1 MFFTYD
7 KFIKLLACSLQRV
20 TISKRTTRNSQL
32 VTFLLLFTIHS
43 SLFSQSFS
51 VLTCSR
57 GDEIY
62 STFGH
67 SAIRY
72 QDSLH
77 GIDWVYNYGLF
88 DFYDP
93 NFIAKF
99 CMGKLDYMVG
109 KESMNDF
116 MRQYVYQQREVKE
129 QVLNLSPAQRDSLFQ
144 FLEWNIRDEN
154 KYYRYDF
161 LFNNCATKIIDV
173 IEKNC
178 RGVQLKF
185 FEEEDKKTF
194 REHIHRNA
202 RNSVPW
208 IDWGM
213 DLALGLPVDRKS
225 TAREYCFLPEFV
237 AKSIALS
244 QNNGQLIVA
253 KESVLIP
260 ETPRVKSSF
269 AWLWSPTAVAFLLL
283 IITVYLKLRPKSWTP
298 IFFGLFFTLLGI
310 GGLVIGFEWFFT
322 EHSVTKNNWNLLWL
336 NPVFIPYGF
345 ALLRNKEWVNYKKIV
360 GLCLAL
366 SLINTIFE
374 FQDIHTA
381 SKILIV
387 VAFLISNITIKTK
400 SNTSF

>member
-1 MFFTYD
+1 M
-7 KFIKLLACSLQRV
+7 A
-20 TISKRTTRNSQL
+20 SQ
-32 VTFLLLFTIHS
+32 
-43 SLFSQSFS
+43 QFS

-72 QDSLH
+72 QDSSQ

-88 DFYDP
+88 DFHDP
-93 NFIAKF
+93 NFIPKF

-109 KESMNDF
+109 KETMNDF
-116 MRQYVYQQREVKE
+116 MGQYVYQQREVKE
-129 QVLNLSPAQRDSLFQ
+129 QVLNLSLEQIDSLFQ

-173 IEKNC
+173 IEQNC
-178 RGVQLKF
+178 KGVQMKY

-194 REHIHRNA
+194 REHIHSNA
-202 RNSVPW
+202 SSSVPW

-213 DLALGLPVDRKS
+213 DLAIGMPVDRKS

-237 AKSIALS
+237 AKSIGLS
-244 QNNGQLIVA
+244 QNKDQSLVSS
-253 KESVLIP
+253 ESILIP
-260 ETPRVKSSF
+260 ETPRLKSSF
-269 AWLWSPTAVAFLLL
+269 AWIWSPTAIAFFLL
-283 IITVYLKLRPKSWTP
+283 IIVVYLKFRPTTWTP
-298 IFFGLFFTLLGI
+298 SFFGLFFVILGI

-336 NPVFIPYGF
+336 NPLFIPYGF
-345 ALLRNKEWVNYKKIV
+345 ALFRNKEWINYKKIV

-366 SLINTIFE
+366 SLINAIFE
-374 FQDIHTA
+374 FQAIHAA
-381 SKILIV
+381 SKILIGI
-387 VAFLISNITIKTK
+387 AFLISNVTIKTK
-400 SNTSF
+400 TNTSF

>member
-1 MFFTYD
+1 MQAFHRFNIVV
-7 KFIKLLACSLQRV
+7 FCFLFVGQPMA
-20 TISKRTTRNSQL
+20 SQ
-32 VTFLLLFTIHS
+32 
-43 SLFSQSFS
+43 QFS

-72 QDSLH
+72 QDISQ

-88 DFYDP
+88 DFHDP
-93 NFIAKF
+93 NFIPKF

-116 MRQYVYQQREVKE
+116 MGQYVYQQREVKE
-129 QVLNLSPAQRDSLFQ
+129 QVLNLSPSQRDSLFQ
-144 FLEWNIRDEN
+144 FLEWNIQDEN

-178 RGVQLKF
+178 KGLQMKF
-185 FEEEDKKTF
+185 YEEEDKKTF
-194 REHIHRNA
+194 REHIHSNA
-202 RNSVPW
+202 ENSVPW

-213 DLALGLPVDRKS
+213 DVALGMPVDKKS

-244 QNNGQLIVA
+244 QINGQALVA
-253 KESVLIP
+253 KEAILIP
-260 ETPRVKSSF
+260 ETPRIQSSY
-269 AWLWSPTAVAFLLL
+269 AWLWSPLAIAFLLL
-283 IITVYLKLRPKSWTP
+283 IMTVYLKLRHKSWAS
-298 IFFGLFFTLLGI
+298 IFFGLFFIFLGI
-310 GGLVIGFEWFFT
+310 GGIVIGFEWFFT

-336 NPVFIPYGF
+336 NPLFIPYGI
-345 ALLRNKEWVNYKKIV
+345 ALLGKREWINYKKIV

-366 SLINTIFE
+366 SLINAMFE
-374 FQDIHTA
+374 FQAIHPA
-381 SKILIV
+381 SIVLIGA
-387 VAFLISNITIKTK
+387 AFLISNITIKTK
-400 SNTSF
+400 SNISF

>member
-1 MFFTYD
+1 MQTFHRFNIVVFCFLFFGQPM
-7 KFIKLLACSLQRV
+7 A
-20 TISKRTTRNSQL
+20 SQ
-32 VTFLLLFTIHS
+32 
-43 SLFSQSFS
+43 QFS

-72 QDSLH
+72 QDSSQ

-88 DFYDP
+88 DFHDP
-93 NFIAKF
+93 NFIPKF

-109 KESMNDF
+109 KETMNDF
-116 MRQYVYQQREVKE
+116 MGQYVYQQREVKE
-129 QVLNLSPAQRDSLFQ
+129 QVLNLSLEQIDSLFQ

-173 IEKNC
+173 IEQNC
-178 RGVQLKF
+178 KGVQMKY

-194 REHIHRNA
+194 REHIHSNA
-202 RNSVPW
+202 SSSVPW

-213 DLALGLPVDRKS
+213 DLAIGMPVDRKS

-237 AKSIALS
+237 AKSIGLS
-244 QNNGQLIVA
+244 QNKDQSLVSS
-253 KESVLIP
+253 ESILIP
-260 ETPRVKSSF
+260 ETPRLKSSF
-269 AWLWSPTAVAFLLL
+269 AWIWSPTAIAFFLL
-283 IITVYLKLRPKSWTP
+283 IIVVYLKFRPTTWTP
-298 IFFGLFFTLLGI
+298 SFFGLFFVILGI

-336 NPVFIPYGF
+336 NPLFIPYGF
-345 ALLRNKEWVNYKKIV
+345 ALFRNKEWINYKKIV

-366 SLINTIFE
+366 SLINAIFE
-374 FQDIHTA
+374 FQAIHAA
-381 SKILIV
+381 SKILIGI
-387 VAFLISNITIKTK
+387 AFLISNVTIKTK
-400 SNTSF
+400 TNTSF

>member
-1 MFFTYD
+1 MQTFWRFNIVIFCFLFFVQPIT
-7 KFIKLLACSLQRV
+7 
-20 TISKRTTRNSQL
+20 SQ
-32 VTFLLLFTIHS
+32 
-43 SLFSQSFS
+43 QFS

-72 QDSLH
+72 QDSSQ

-88 DFYDP
+88 DFHDP
-93 NFIAKF
+93 NFIPKF

-109 KESMNDF
+109 KELMNDF
-116 MRQYVYQQREVKE
+116 MAQYVYQQREVKE
-129 QVLNLSPAQRDSLFQ
+129 QVLNLSPAQNDSLFQ

-173 IEKNC
+173 IEQNC
-178 RGVQLKF
+178 HGVQMKF
-185 FEEEDKKTF
+185 YEEEDKKTF
-194 REHIHRNA
+194 RDHIHSNA

-213 DLALGLPVDRKS
+213 DLAIGMPVDKKS

-237 AKSIALS
+237 AKSIGLS
-244 QNNGQLIVA
+244 QNKDQSLVSS
-253 KESVLIP
+253 ESILIP
-260 ETPRVKSSF
+260 ETPRLKSSF
-269 AWLWSPTAVAFLLL
+269 AWLWSPTAIAFFLL
-283 IITVYLKLRPKSWTP
+283 IIAVYLKFRPKTWTP
-298 IFFGLFFTLLGI
+298 IFFGLYFILLGL
-310 GGLVIGFEWFFT
+310 GGLIIGFEWFFT

-345 ALLRNKEWVNYKKIV
+345 ALLRNKEWINYKKLV

-366 SLINTIFE
+366 SLINAIFE
-374 FQDIHTA
+374 FQDVHMA
-381 SKILIV
+381 SKILIG

-400 SNTSF
+400 SNTSV